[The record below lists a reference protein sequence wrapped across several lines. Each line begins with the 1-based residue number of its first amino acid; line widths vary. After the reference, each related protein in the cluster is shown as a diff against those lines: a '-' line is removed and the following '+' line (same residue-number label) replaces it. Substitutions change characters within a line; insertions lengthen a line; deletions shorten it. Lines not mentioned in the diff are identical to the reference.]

1 MATVHLP
8 RPHGRVTIQP
18 LRDTLRS
25 LREGFWVLALGV
37 IVAVAFFVALGAFDP
52 TESPA
57 FTAVVGTLVV
67 LWVVHAIAV
76 GRSSGPRDPRI
87 VHDRERRGF

>member
-8 RPHGRVTIQP
+8 RPHGR
-18 LRDTLRS
+18 DTLQA

-52 TESPA
+52 TESPGFA
-57 FTAVVGTLVV
+57 AAVGTLIV